1 MTHMTRIETDFTPSA
16 PGQVLREKLLEGLG
30 LTQAEVARAIGVSRP
45 RFNMMLKDRCQISA
59 DIALRIE
66 KVFGIPPQFWFR
78 VRAEFELY
86 EGRQRLSNELDSLPQ
101 ISLRDQR
108 QSSAWLVSEWQLAA

>member
-1 MTHMTRIETDFTPSA
+1 VTHMMRIENDFIPPA

-30 LTQAEVARAIGVSRP
+30 LTQAQLARAIAVSRP
-45 RFNMMLKDRCQISA
+45 RLNMMLKDRCQISA

-78 VRAEFELY
+78 VRAEFDLY
-86 EGRQRLSNELDSLPQ
+86 EGRQRLSHELESLPQ
-101 ISLRDQR
+101 ISLRDPTQ
-108 QSSAWLVSEWQLAA
+108 AGGWLVSEWQLAA

>member
-30 LTQAEVARAIGVSRP
+30 LTQAQVARAIGVSRP

-78 VRAEFELY
+78 IRAEFELH
-86 EGRQRLSNELDSLPQ
+86 EARQQVSNQLESLPQ
-101 ISLRDQR
+101 MSLCDQGP
-108 QSSAWLVSEWQLAA
+108 STAWLVSEWQLAA